1 MRARLLLACLL
12 LCANTPHA
20 AESRAANLLSEDTYL
35 GDLPNVLTVSRLSQP
50 IADAPSAVTVIDRD
64 MIRESGIVDL
74 AELFRLVPGM
84 YVGSNAGFLQT
95 VNPVVSYHGMTD
107 AYSRRMQVLI
117 DGRSVY
123 EPLYGGVQWSDL
135 PIALADIERIE
146 VTRGPNAASYGA
158 NSFLGVINIITQ
170 HASEASGSSV
180 IMTRGSGRN
189 DTFYRYGGKYNDL
202 NYRITLGHR
211 IDDGIQRRFDSKRTD
226 LLTMRADYRAS
237 DRDELE
243 FQFGYN
249 GGSRQEGD
257 PYPDALIFL
266 PRSKDVQSHF
276 QQVRWR
282 HNFSATSDF
291 SLQGYHS
298 YSRSD
303 DLVSSVDLV
312 QFFGPI
318 LRSPKLLLDNDVENE
333 RYDIEAQHTFSPWQ
347 SLRMVWG
354 GSLRLDQTT
363 APFYLNS
370 GDRDSFHLQRVFGH
384 AEWRAHSRLV
394 LNAGAMFEHNDLTG
408 SDLSPRASANF
419 RLAPGHTLRVGI
431 STALRTPT
439 YLEEKFMGRFVIP
452 TAIPGVTFIQEQF
465 RDQGGLRPEQIISK
479 EIGYLGDFGGL
490 NLDLRLFEDALS
502 NIIRQTKVPHP
513 YNAPP
518 GFIRIPG
525 TPRPFTYING
535 PDVQVRGFEVQA
547 QWQLTSAT
555 RLLANF
561 ANVRFY
567 GKQERSG
574 IDLLPTEA
582 LLERHFLNSAPDNTF
597 SAMLTHRFNP
607 YWDASLMYYQTSQVA
622 ALGDGTPV
630 KLARHADLR
639 IARKFELKRVQG
651 ELSAI
656 AQNLFDT
663 QYAEFAEYN
672 VMGRRAYVNLRL
684 DF

>member
-1 MRARLLLACLL
+1 MRTRFLLACLM
-12 LCANTPHA
+12 LCANIAYA
-20 AESRAANLLSEDTYL
+20 AETSASKLLSEEAYL
-35 GDLPNVLTVSRLSQP
+35 GDMPNVLTVSRLSQP

-74 AELFRLVPGM
+74 PEIFRLVPGM
-84 YVGSNAGFLQT
+84 YVGSNAGYLQT

-135 PIALADIERIE
+135 PIAIADIERIE

-170 HASEASGSSV
+170 HASETQGSSV
-180 IMTRGSGRN
+180 MLARGSGRN
-189 DTFYRYGGKYNDL
+189 DTFYRYGGKLNDL
-202 NYRITLGHR
+202 NYRITIGHR
-211 IDDGIQRRFDSKRTD
+211 VDDGLQRRFDSKRTD
-226 LLTMRADYRAS
+226 IVSARADYRAT
-237 DRDELE
+237 DQDELE

-257 PYPDALIFL
+257 PFPDALIFL

-276 QQVRWR
+276 QQARWR
-282 HNFSATSDF
+282 HSFSARSDF

-318 LRSPKLLLDNDVENE
+318 LRSPTLLLDNDVENE

-354 GSLRLDQTT
+354 GSLRLDQIT

-370 GDRDSFHLQRVFGH
+370 RDRDSFHLQRVFGH
-384 AEWRAHSRLV
+384 AEWQASPRLV
-394 LNAGAMFEHNDLTG
+394 MNAGAMFEHNDLTG

-419 RLAPGHTLRVGI
+419 RLAPGHTVRVGI

-439 YLEEKFMGRFVIP
+439 YLEEKFMGRFVVP
-452 TAIPGVTFIQEQF
+452 TTIPGVTFIQEQF
-465 RDQGGLRPEQIISK
+465 RDQGGLKPEQIIAK
-479 EIGYLGDFGGL
+479 EIGYLGDFGSL
-490 NLDLRLFEDALS
+490 NLDMRLFEDAMS
-502 NIIRQTKVPHP
+502 NIIRQTKVPSP
-513 YNAPP
+513 YSAPP

-525 TPRPFTYING
+525 TPKPFTYING
-535 PDVQVRGFEVQA
+535 PDARVRGFELQS
-547 QWQLTSAT
+547 QWRLSSET
-555 RLLANF
+555 RLLASY
-561 ANVRFY
+561 AHVRIY
-567 GKQERSG
+567 GQQEVTG
-574 IDLLPTEA
+574 PDVAPPEQ
-582 LLERHFLNSAPDNTF
+582 LLERHFLDSAPRNTF

-607 YWDASLMYYQTSQVA
+607 YWDASLMYYQTSRVA

-630 KLARHADLR
+630 ELARHADLR
-639 IARKFELKRVQG
+639 IARKFELTRTRG

-663 QYAEFAEYN
+663 QYKEFADYN
-672 VMGRRAYVNLRL
+672 VMGRRAYVTLRL